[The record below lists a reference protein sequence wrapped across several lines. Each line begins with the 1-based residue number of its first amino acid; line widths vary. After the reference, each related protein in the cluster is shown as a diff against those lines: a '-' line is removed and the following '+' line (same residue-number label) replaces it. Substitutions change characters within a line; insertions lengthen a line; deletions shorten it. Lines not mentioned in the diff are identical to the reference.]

1 MGGEVS
7 PSGRNKDYHPSL
19 LINLRQEVKTME
31 YGLPY
36 LKKKLAAK
44 RRRVLLRYA
53 YYDMKVS
60 VSELSSILP
69 QEFGWLAYS
78 LGWCAKAVDSVADRI
93 VFDKFSNDDFGLNEI
108 FKLNNSDV
116 LLDDSVLSSLISACS
131 FIYIGWDDTNYP
143 TFQVIDGGSALGM
156 I

>member
-1 MGGEVS
+1 MGTWGEVS

-69 QEFGWLAYS
+69 QEFGWLA
-78 LGWCAKAVDSVADRI
+78 
-93 VFDKFSNDDFGLNEI
+93 
-108 FKLNNSDV
+108 
-116 LLDDSVLSSLISACS
+116 
-131 FIYIGWDDTNYP
+131 
-143 TFQVIDGGSALGM
+143 
-156 I
+156 